1 MIDLR
6 NQRTR
11 LIVAFALAIALHE
24 IALGFIH
31 FPRSEPTSE
40 QPVKAPLV
48 VIRIPPP
55 TPAPKPTPRPTPR
68 PTPVPPT
75 PPPEVTVPPHV
86 TPAPVR
92 QLAGR
97 ASGHPARHRGGGAHA
112 AVAKAVTGTYA
123 NPNAAGAGTGTSTG
137 QGSGNAP
144 GAGGGNGGN
153 GSGQGGNGNG
163 AVNADTP
170 CGAVI
175 LEPNGEPRIDHG
187 TAYEP
192 IEAKVSFRDGHTET
206 AMFPY
211 KWVYPNAEQTD
222 PWSDTNLKR
231 SDVYLIPLQTPPPGT
246 DPSTLPPLI
255 QYILK
260 HTRTDGMTD
269 LPDCPSPA
277 PHP

>member
-1 MIDLR
+1 GVLLGVGLPGQLPGLADRHESGPELIRDRRADHVSARFDADDVIDARVAVRADERVDERLETLRIAEQRRNVAEEDSRDREVRDGSNERLDRCGHGTRRSRSPERGLRRRRRRPVIDLR

-123 NPNAAGAGTGTSTG
+123 NPNAAGAG
-137 QGSGNAP
+137 
-144 GAGGGNGGN
+144 
-153 GSGQGGNGNG
+153 
-163 AVNADTP
+163 
-170 CGAVI
+170 
-175 LEPNGEPRIDHG
+175 
-187 TAYEP
+187 
-192 IEAKVSFRDGHTET
+192 
-206 AMFPY
+206 
-211 KWVYPNAEQTD
+211 
-222 PWSDTNLKR
+222 
-231 SDVYLIPLQTPPPGT
+231 
-246 DPSTLPPLI
+246 
-255 QYILK
+255 
-260 HTRTDGMTD
+260 
-269 LPDCPSPA
+269 
-277 PHP
+277 